1 MKLLMIILSLTS
13 ASAFAAPKLSPIFDG
28 EFNMDTAACWLAN
41 KQSETMVYSIDQ
53 NNIKI
58 KLDSTIIALTAQSA
72 SSKFSFLE
80 CGKNYE
86 FSSADGKTKVK
97 LELAKSKSKNCEAG
111 LSLTSS
117 KGKIALKGLKLSC
130 SN

>member
-13 ASAFAAPKLSPIFDG
+13 TSAFAAPKLSPIFDG

-41 KQSETMVYSIDQ
+41 KKSETMVYSTDQ

-58 KLDSTIIALTAQSA
+58 KLDSSIIALSSQST
-72 SSKFSFLE
+72 STKFSFLE
-80 CGKNYE
+80 CDKKYE
-86 FSSADGKTKVK
+86 FSSLDGKTKVK
-97 LELAKSKSKNCEAG
+97 LELAKSKNNSCEAD
-111 LSLTSS
+111 LSLTSP
-117 KGKIALKGLKLSC
+117 KGKMSLKGLKLSC